1 MHLLAF
7 GGHKPPAATADA
19 SRGRNARWLLGVSM
33 ADTSYAEAM
42 QIGPLDFF
50 DTLLAVD
57 WDRRFEPFD
66 EEQLWQLRRYNVLA
80 HELGTSSFF
89 ARPLR
94 FSFKASADES
104 YQRLD
109 HAGYDS
115 LRSMT
120 MSFRQ
125 LWDKKE
131 PTRFE
136 AIRHVLRSHTLTAP
150 GGVGT
155 VVLLDV
161 LGARFKEAT
170 RAVMMKDVWAD
181 DPLGKPKEVTRA
193 RQVIEDWLYS
203 GPFHAGRDRIERVER
218 WSPTAYEFT
227 LTKAIH
233 AVVGVMWELQI
244 IVMGALG
251 EVVTAAA

>member
-1 MHLLAF
+1 M
-7 GGHKPPAATADA
+7 GA
-19 SRGRNARWLLGVSM
+19 SERLVSQIHC
-33 ADTSYAEAM
+33 ADTNRSRVGNWASVARESYAERM

-50 DTLLAVD
+50 DTLVTTD
-57 WDRRFEPFD
+57 WDQRFESFD
-66 EEQLWQLRRYNVLA
+66 DEQLWQLQRYNELA

-89 ARPLR
+89 SQPLR

-104 YQRLD
+104 YQRLH

-125 LWDKKE
+125 LWDTKE

-136 AIRHVLRSHTLTAP
+136 AIRDLLRSHASP
-150 GGVGT
+150 ARGGVDV
-155 VVLLDV
+155 VVLLDA
-161 LGARFKEAT
+161 LGGRYKEAT
-170 RAVMMKDVWAD
+170 REVMMKGVWAD
-181 DPLGKPKEVTRA
+181 DPVGEPKEVIRA

-203 GPFHAGRDRIERVER
+203 GPFHAKKDKIERVKR

-227 LTKAIH
+227 LTKSIH

-244 IVMGALG
+244 IVIGALG
-251 EVVTAAA
+251 ELATATA